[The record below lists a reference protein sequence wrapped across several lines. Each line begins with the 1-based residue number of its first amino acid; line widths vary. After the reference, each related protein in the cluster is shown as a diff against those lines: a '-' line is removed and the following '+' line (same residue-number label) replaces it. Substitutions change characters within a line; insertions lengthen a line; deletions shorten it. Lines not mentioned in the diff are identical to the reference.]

1 MERVTLDQHKE
12 REKIKTRLDRRQTE
26 ADHRR
31 RHLISA
37 RRHKVKASSIQV
49 DKRNQRIDVRHD
61 SVTFIQNNWHEKH
74 LKRVVEEFCDTG
86 VVQMSQKGDFEN
98 MKAAMMEQRS
108 IRAAHGLVW
117 IMTRCDPVVAAL
129 TKRQHCDRILL
140 TSLLLRYYAEEV
152 MPQPNEEELAVLEAA
167 RKLSDA
173 LMNCLKFPCR
183 RLLLSCANAWSEF
196 LALFSAWQKE
206 SRAALVQE
214 MQKDY
219 QKLVQLEAML
229 GPEAKREWVPH
240 IRRHQKRLFAAL
252 QRVGGVLAVST
263 LKVSDDKAS
272 VGEVEVGEEEEEE
285 GALSCPEKDI
295 VDIASA
301 FGNIHIA
308 HEMIIDPSFNFQK
321 LMALKTGREC
331 GSNVVIEITSGDMR
345 TFVLFVLAVKQQLL
359 EMLKEHNGPFMEL
372 QEHLD
377 EQLLYEQLENN
388 AIDSVAILDFLFQC
402 MSKMCAPIRDPDLKC
417 LEAMLEDHTISLTT
431 VCESLGRLLVAMNE
445 DLAQFHMAR
454 LRPQLEQC
462 IVTYERDWFARN
474 LKSYQ
479 HAQELTRIIYIRM
492 RDGWQNKKPLAIDQ
506 AVLAEELLL
515 LMNVPHDSLADL
527 KGKFEIS
534 SHELL
539 VLDHS
544 RLVRIASQINN
555 IVRLSALVI
564 VVRTIEQKIETLDLG
579 TFYQQM
585 EIDSSSLIAE
595 IQKTLQV
602 NNTKSLGSAC
612 HQIFSGNDPVVALL
626 RRRVSSML
634 RSSMLGT
641 SEARAA
647 VILGKNGIAPSLRL
661 PFARLDTELRNMF
674 QLHCHVLLPLYHKFI
689 QDAKPSTLQL
699 F

>member
-1 MERVTLDQHKE
+1 MVDRMERVTLDQHEE

-31 RHLISA
+31 SHLISA
-37 RRHKVKASSIQV
+37 RQHKIKASRIQI
-49 DKRNQRIDVRHD
+49 DKRNQRIDVRRD
-61 SVTFIQNNWHEKH
+61 SVTFIQNNWHERH
-74 LKRVVEEFCDTG
+74 LKRVAKEFWDTG
-86 VVQMSQKGDFEN
+86 VVQVSQKGDFEN

-108 IRAAHGLVW
+108 ILAAHRLVW

-140 TSLLLRYYAEEV
+140 TSLLLKYYAEEV

-167 RKLSDA
+167 RTLSEA

-196 LALFSAWQKE
+196 LTLFSAWQKG
-206 SRAALVQE
+206 SRAALVQD

-219 QKLVQLEAML
+219 QNLVQLEAVL
-229 GPEAKREWVPH
+229 GPEAKREWTPH
-240 IRRHQKRLFAAL
+240 IRRHQKRLFMAL

-272 VGEVEVGEEEEEE
+272 VGEVEVGEEEEDS
-285 GALSCPEKDI
+285 LSCPEKES
-295 VDIASA
+295 VDVAFA
-301 FGNIHIA
+301 FGNINIA
-308 HEMIIDPSFNFQK
+308 HEMIVDPSFNFQK

-331 GSNVVIEITSGDMR
+331 GSNRIIEITSGDMR

-359 EMLKEHNGPFMEL
+359 EMLKETNGLFMEL

-377 EQLLYEQLENN
+377 EQLLYEQLENK

-402 MSKMCAPIRDPDLKC
+402 ISKMCAPIRDPDLKC
-417 LEAMLEDHTISLTT
+417 LKTMLEDHTVSLTT

-454 LRPQLEQC
+454 LRPQLEQS

-474 LKSYQ
+474 LTAYQ
-479 HAQELTRIIYIRM
+479 HAQELTQIIYIRM
-492 RDGWQNKKPLAIDQ
+492 CDGWQNKKPLAVDQ

-527 KGKFEIS
+527 KGTFEIS

-544 RLVRIASQINN
+544 RLARIASQINN

-564 VVRTIEQKIETLDLG
+564 VVRTMEQKIETIDLG
-579 TFYQQM
+579 IFYQQM

-595 IQKTLQV
+595 IQRTLQV
-602 NNTKSLGSAC
+602 NNTKSLESAC

-634 RSSMLGT
+634 RSSMIGT
-641 SEARAA
+641 SEARAD
-647 VILGKNGIAPSLRL
+647 VILGKNGIASSLCL
-661 PFARLDTELRNMF
+661 PFAKLETELKNMF

-689 QDAKPSTLQL
+689 QDAKSNPC
-699 F
+699 